1 MPKVSEQ
8 YRKERRREIMS
19 AVLKCFARK
28 GIKSTSINDIIVE
41 SGLSAGA
48 IYGHFGNKE
57 ELVLFVVSEV
67 FDLLGEQSE
76 LDEPA
81 TEILHPAQLIRGVL
95 DRLRTEIGNPALLLQ
110 IWGEAVTE
118 PKVRE
123 LFNRV
128 YGVLT
133 TQFSSQ
139 TSAWFQS
146 RGRTKAEADLQAAQ
160 LMPLLIGVGQ
170 GYMIQSTLIDSFD
183 DEAYFAS
190 FEDLLIK
197 P

>member
-28 GIKSTSINDIIVE
+28 GIKATSITDIITE

-67 FDLLGEQSE
+67 FDLLGEE
-76 LDEPA
+76 TGTNEPSA
-81 TEILHPAQLIRGVL
+81 EVPHPAQLIRGVL
-95 DRLRTEIGNPALLLQ
+95 ARIRTEIGNPALLLQ

-128 YGVLT
+128 YGVLSK
-133 TQFSSQ
+133 QFSSRA
-139 TSAWFQS
+139 SLWFQEHGLS
-146 RGRTKAEADLQAAQ
+146 EAEADRRAAQ

-183 DEAYFAS
+183 DQAYFES
-190 FEDLLIK
+190 FENLLSQ